1 MAYTFQSRAT
11 ADLIMLK
18 AAAEQILKL
27 LDKPLHEAGILT
39 VEQIPA
45 ALATLEK
52 AVLEDD
58 ARRQAIKEEM
68 DGVGESSKE
77 QESAAA
83 ADSAKLGS
91 EPASARGPLGR
102 YAAPQRRRRQ
112 TRDVGGTEIS
122 PLQQCRMGAACMSA

>member
-83 ADSAKLGS
+83 ADSAKLGPVS
-91 EPASARGPLGR
+91 LRQRVAPLADMLRRSAAEGKPVTW
-102 YAAPQRRRRQ
+102 AAPK
-112 TRDVGGTEIS
+112 
-122 PLQQCRMGAACMSA
+122 

>member
-83 ADSAKLGS
+83 ADSAKLGPVS
-91 EPASARGPLGR
+91 LRQRVAPLADMLRRSAAEGKPVTWT
-102 YAAPQRRRRQ
+102 APK
-112 TRDVGGTEIS
+112 
-122 PLQQCRMGAACMSA
+122 